1 MEHIA
6 SLNDTDSGVA
16 GHELSVS
23 WIIVSP
29 AVTMMCQVRYAIT
42 ARRASWSRALELCP
56 AQNLGLKTS

>member
-6 SLNDTDSGVA
+6 SLNDTGPGVA

-29 AVTMMCQVRYAIT
+29 AVTTMFGVAKSAMQ
-42 ARRASWSRALELCP
+42 
-56 AQNLGLKTS
+56 